1 MEVVV
6 YKAKEGAVILNNRVI
21 WWISIKIDNDQVL
34 LLMSCFRISNSS
46 ALAILPSEFRS
57 IALMNFVT
65 SSLVTSFPRPKLL
78 KASLIKL
85 KISFSYKVPLLSV
98 SYLSKIL
105 SMACLSWSSEG
116 WELINFKIR

>member
-21 WWISIKIDNDQVL
+21 WRISIKIDNDQVL